1 MLSEHEADFYMTTL
15 RELASLPTAAFHED
29 LTCGYIADFLK
40 KHEIP
45 YEIDRYGN
53 IIAHYKTADCR
64 PLALMAH
71 TDHPAFELVR
81 PDAPAEYPGAHWT
94 ARLLGG
100 VARDYFEQPFRVRIF
115 PGNDTSRA
123 VGATGIGYK
132 VGDGGPRDIVLYLKL
147 DEPAEELTE
156 GNFGIWDLPDFELRD
171 GFIHARVIDDLVGCA
186 AGLLALWK
194 AKTENYATNLY
205 GVFTRAEEVGLV
217 GADLLF
223 AAGTLP
229 RETFIVSIE
238 ASRTLPG
245 AIQGAGPVIRVGD
258 RAFTFSE
265 QAEFVLKR
273 AETALRN
280 RAAAAETTVK
290 IQRQLMSGGRCEAS
304 SAIMNGYIATGLAFP
319 LGNYHNMGAH
329 NTLEME
335 NIHQDDYLTGV
346 LLLQEAARLLP
357 SLGDLLAAQKAAE
370 ALPPGYEE
378 RLMSTRRAF

>member
-1 MLSEHEADFYMTTL
+1 MTTL

-238 ASRTLPG
+238 ASRTLPRASG
-245 AIQGAGPVIRVGD
+245 ICPQARGNRSTQPGSRRRNNRENPAPTYERGTLRGEFGD
-258 RAFTFSE
+258 YERLYRYGSGVSA
-265 QAEFVLKR
+265 
-273 AETALRN
+273 
-280 RAAAAETTVK
+280 
-290 IQRQLMSGGRCEAS
+290 RQLSQHGRVQYAGDGKYSSGRLPDRR
-304 SAIMNGYIATGLAFP
+304 SAATGSRPSASVAGRFAGSP
-319 LGNYHNMGAH
+319 KSRRSSP
-329 NTLEME
+329 
-335 NIHQDDYLTGV
+335 
-346 LLLQEAARLLP
+346 ARLRRTVNGHP
-357 SLGDLLAAQKAAE
+357 SRVLARKQIV
-370 ALPPGYEE
+370 
-378 RLMSTRRAF
+378 F